1 MKLNFLLDFGLQ
13 FLIACLAALM
23 ILALLRPQSPPNI
36 VAVDLEGYID
46 QLQQDWQAGKMDEPQ
61 LKKILGK
68 IRKAIATIPRL
79 CPNTVVVDDKAV
91 LAGDAVIYIDA
102 DDLKSLE
109 GLSSNEQQL
118 YLKSILRCK

>member
-13 FLIACLAALM
+13 FLIACLAALV

-46 QLQQDWQAGKMDEPQ
+46 QLQQDWQAGKMDEPR

-79 CPNTVVVDDKAV
+79 CPNTVIVDDKV
-91 LAGDAVIYIDA
+91 ILAGDAVIYIDA

-109 GLSSNEQQL
+109 GLSPNEQLL